1 MAVID
6 HKFFMKERYMKNGK
20 LQLTLLAPALNQF
33 VRRIGFYDKETCCK
47 VFEFCV
53 ELVRDDLV
61 EAKGVALKS
70 AKPAAKA
77 KQVLPDEGKDVP
89 AKTSKQKSADETLDL
104 D

>member
-1 MAVID
+1 MAVMD
-6 HKFFMKERYMKNGK
+6 HRFFTKERYMKNGK

-33 VRRIGFYDKETCCK
+33 IRRIGFYDKETCCK

-53 ELVRDDLV
+53 ELIRDDLV

-70 AKPAAKA
+70 AKPKAKA
-77 KQVLPDEGKDVP
+77 KQVLPDGHEDVS
-89 AKTSKQKSADETLDL
+89 AKTSKKKSADEVLDL